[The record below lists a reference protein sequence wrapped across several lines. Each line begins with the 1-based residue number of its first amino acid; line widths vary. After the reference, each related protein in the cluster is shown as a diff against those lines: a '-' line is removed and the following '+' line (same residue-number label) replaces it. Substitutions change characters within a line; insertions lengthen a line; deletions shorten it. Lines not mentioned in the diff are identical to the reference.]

1 MCTQALSVCLLCLV
15 NVPMP
20 QAVMPCEDLNNGISS
35 MLAMLPLIYLFLLFV
50 LIVSEELNTLFVAL
64 VLCLAH
70 L

>member
-1 MCTQALSVCLLCLV
+1 
-15 NVPMP
+15 MP